1 MKINN
6 KRKLTPVT
14 FVLFD
19 LVKQCVA
26 RKRYSPPTKFD
37 ELSVYIQEI
46 TKYLLPCTTCQA
58 YCSYMYQH
66 GIKNTLKGGAVVFG
80 VSAIFL
86 LAAPEVFLD
95 LLGLEDNPELI
106 WSMRMIGITL
116 IALAG
121 NMWQNS
127 KLNNNPSGIKF
138 VARVMFISALALGIL
153 TIFIPAELTVFS
165 IIYAAIG
172 LSFALL
178 YLINL
183 IRK

>member
-1 MKINN
+1 
-6 KRKLTPVT
+6 
-14 FVLFD
+14 
-19 LVKQCVA
+19 
-26 RKRYSPPTKFD
+26 
-37 ELSVYIQEI
+37 
-46 TKYLLPCTTCQA
+46 
-58 YCSYMYQH
+58 MYQH

-80 VSAIFL
+80 ASAIFL

-95 LLGLEDNPELI
+95 LLGFESTPELI
-106 WSMRMIGITL
+106 WSMRMIGVTL
-116 IALAG
+116 VALAG

-127 KLNNNPSGIKF
+127 KLNNSAAGVKF
-138 VARVMFISALALGIL
+138 VGRVMFISALALGVL
-153 TIFIPAELTVFS
+153 TIFIPADLTPFS

>member
-1 MKINN
+1 M
-6 KRKLTPVT
+6 P
-14 FVLFD
+14 
-19 LVKQCVA
+19 Q
-26 RKRYSPPTKFD
+26 YP
-37 ELSVYIQEI
+37 Y
-46 TKYLLPCTTCQA
+46 QA
-58 YCSYMYQH
+58 YCSYVYQH
-66 GIKNTLKGGAVVFG
+66 GIKNTLKGGAVIFG
-80 VSAIFL
+80 ASAIFL
-86 LAAPEVFLD
+86 LAAPAVFLE
-95 LLGLEDNPELI
+95 LLGLEESTELI

-127 KLNNNPSGIKF
+127 KLGNNPSGIKF

-153 TIFIPAELTVFS
+153 TIFIPAELTIFS
-165 IIYAAIG
+165 VIYAAIG